1 MSDIVDEMDF
11 QADMDRAAE
20 IAKLVGTYWQN
31 MRQAC
36 IPDDLIVV
44 MAIQF
49 QGALLFDVTVI
60 GENEADDDLEF
71 GA

>member
-49 QGALLFDVTVI
+49 QSALLFDVTVI